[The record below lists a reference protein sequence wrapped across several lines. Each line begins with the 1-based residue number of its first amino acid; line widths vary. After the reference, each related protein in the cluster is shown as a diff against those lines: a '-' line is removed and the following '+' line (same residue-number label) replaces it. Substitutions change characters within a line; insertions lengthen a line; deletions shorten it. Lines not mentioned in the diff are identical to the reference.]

1 LAGRPFWRDDSRIR
15 CRFDLRLHSQMTLT
29 DCGEEKPR
37 RFRHATY
44 PRAVGRALD
53 STCWSKAEVQLRCPA
68 RVSYFP
74 NLSCI
79 GRLSRIGQPTHAAL
93 NTDQTNGP
101 RGAVSCLSA
110 SLAFSLSISSIFLR
124 CLSRSNSSVSI
135 WEMSLPMAS
144 KDVCQHV
151 GSFTQRLPAVAAFRG
166 AFPLPLSP
174 ALDLLRKRAV
184 FAILPAGSL
193 GRSPN
198 TVRSNN
204 PKFALALL

>member
-1 LAGRPFWRDDSRIR
+1 
-15 CRFDLRLHSQMTLT
+15 MTLT

-44 PRAVGRALD
+44 LRAVGRALD

-74 NLSCI
+74 NLPCI

-101 RGAVSCLSA
+101 RGAISCLSA

-144 KDVCQHV
+144 RMFASMSVRSRKDFQ
-151 GSFTQRLPAVAAFRG
+151 Q
-166 AFPLPLSP
+166 LPLFVVPSLCHYHRP
-174 ALDLLRKRAV
+174 LIYYGNVRC
-184 FAILPAGSL
+184 LPYFRLEASVVAQTL
-193 GRSPN
+193 
-198 TVRSNN
+198 
-204 PKFALALL
+204 